1 MSPVQ
6 TCFYIKAVFPLRLRR
21 IKYVLFESGAPSTRS
36 KTNSKLKKISKCEW
50 ETCLLGFFLQRGFSR
65 RRVGGRDKKSPLE
78 SP

>member
-50 ETCLLGFFLQRGFSR
+50 EM
-65 RRVGGRDKKSPLE
+65 
-78 SP
+78 